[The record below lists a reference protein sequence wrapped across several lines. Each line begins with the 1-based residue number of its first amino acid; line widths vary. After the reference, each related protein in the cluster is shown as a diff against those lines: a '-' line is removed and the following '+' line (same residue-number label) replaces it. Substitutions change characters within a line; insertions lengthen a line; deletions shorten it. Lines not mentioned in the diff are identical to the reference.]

1 MVFKVIHEY
10 GNNGFCLHISHKK
23 VGLKK
28 KDLLAEKEDLFEKK
42 RPFSGKKVLCY
53 KNRNCKSKK
62 VKKQDL
68 SQKKG

>member
-28 KDLLAEKEDLFEKK
+28 KDLLAEKQDFFSLFRKK
-42 RPFSGKKVLCY
+42 KFYVTQKQELQKQ
-53 KNRNCKSKK
+53 KS
-62 VKKQDL
+62 VKT
-68 SQKKG
+68 GFI